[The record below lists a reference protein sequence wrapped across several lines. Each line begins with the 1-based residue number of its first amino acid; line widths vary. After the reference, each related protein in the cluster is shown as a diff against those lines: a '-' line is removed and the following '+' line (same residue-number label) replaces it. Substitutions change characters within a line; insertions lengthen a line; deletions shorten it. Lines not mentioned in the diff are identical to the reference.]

1 MTTPI
6 FIVGTPRSGTTWL
19 ANMMGRHSR
28 IACVQ
33 ESIPGGRGG
42 VNESAFF
49 SHVAGKFGDLKDD
62 NNLIQLIET
71 FASSTYF
78 ILSNCDKKIFYKDRP
93 QTYHGFFR
101 LFMDNLSDRQG
112 ADFWL
117 EKTPSHM
124 FHLDELL
131 RYYQD
136 VKFIAIK
143 RDVIEHIKSTIKL
156 DEVITGISIE
166 DIPFIKKKKRILI
179 LIFKY
184 HAYSRH
190 LDRFRAK
197 HPEKIWLTEYV
208 NLKRTTKQVMQ
219 QLCAFLNIDFETA
232 MVEKKY
238 IPCSSFK
245 TDDERKTVLS
255 SAERKGIRMVS
266 FLMRFI
272 PYRLHRLM
280 YLMRR
285 AFMGRC
291 FPFWFFSH
299 NIEKYGWRNV
309 FGKGHER
316 VNYNS
321 DS

>member
-197 HPEKIWLTEYV
+197 
-208 NLKRTTKQVMQ
+208 
-219 QLCAFLNIDFETA
+219 
-232 MVEKKY
+232 
-238 IPCSSFK
+238 
-245 TDDERKTVLS
+245 
-255 SAERKGIRMVS
+255 AERKGIRMVS